1 MTTLKPGVVLVDD
14 HVLLRNGLASL
25 IRGFGEYEVLFEA
38 CGGKDLI
45 RQLKNSRLPDIIL
58 LDINMPDMDGYDT
71 ACWLRR
77 NFPEIKVLA
86 LSMYETDNAIVR
98 MLKNGAKGYV
108 LKDIDAS
115 VLKVALDSV
124 LEKGYYYTD
133 MVTGKLIHT
142 ISTLDDPEMRMRRL
156 LALNERELEFMKLV
170 CTEWT
175 YKEIADRMYLSPRT
189 IDGYRDAL
197 FEKLNVRTRVG
208 LAMYAVRS
216 GIVAID

>member
-1 MTTLKPGVVLVDD
+1 
-14 HVLLRNGLASL
+14 
-25 IRGFGEYEVLFEA
+25 
-38 CGGKDLI
+38 
-45 RQLKNSRLPDIIL
+45 
-58 LDINMPDMDGYDT
+58 
-71 ACWLRR
+71 
-77 NFPEIKVLA
+77 
-86 LSMYETDNAIVR
+86 
-98 MLKNGAKGYV
+98 
-108 LKDIDAS
+108 
-115 VLKVALDSV
+115 
-124 LEKGYYYTD
+124 LEKGFYYTD

-142 ISTLDDPEMRMRRL
+142 ISTLDDPELRMRRL

-216 GIVAID
+216 GIVPID